1 MKEWA
6 DSNFKFYDMYRAAV
20 LKCIYSPA
28 RVLEALGFW
37 EFFFRMRCTKKEFA
51 EFLDWKDRVITW
63 IVNENDKNEKAST
76 NRIKINYNVLYELEA
91 LYYDDNSWLRRWLV
105 NDVIYEH
112 LKVYFDWQDDKV
124 DKLEVN
130 GKILT
135 REELENVEDVDL
147 WHFIEN

>member
-6 DSNFKFYDMYRAAV
+6 NSNFKFYSMAKALSKMDVCLAAE
-20 LKCIYSPA
+20 II
-28 RVLEALGFW
+28 EAIELW
-37 EFFFRMRCTKKEFA
+37 EFFLRMRCTKEQFEK
-51 EFLDWKDRVITW
+51 FLDWKDKALIW
-63 IVNENDKNEKAST
+63 EYKGDKASID
-76 NRIKINYNVLYELEA
+76 RLSINYAALMELNMLYCEE
-91 LYYDDNSWLRRWLV
+91 DNWLRRWLV

-112 LKVYFDWQDDKV
+112 LKVYFDWQGDKV